1 MGVMMLAAGQGSEVE
16 IETVGED
23 QETAMDA
30 LAALI
35 EQKFGEGQ

>member
-16 IETVGED
+16 IETLGED

-30 LAALI
+30 LARLI
-35 EQKFGEGQ
+35 EHKFGEAQ